1 MTMTAQERLD
11 DVRLLQTA
19 DPSGMLRQV
28 ASSAAQVR
36 TAIRLAAETDLG
48 VLAQGIRPRAI
59 VVTGMGGSGVAGDV
73 LAAVCGPGCPSQVIA
88 GDDHLLPGWGGAGG
102 RVGAGGGG

>member
-36 TAIRLAAETDLG
+36 TAVRLAAETDLG
-48 VLAQGIRPRAI
+48 VLAQAGRPRAI
-59 VVTGMGGSGVAGDV
+59 VVTGMGG
-73 LAAVCGPGCPSQVIA
+73 P
-88 GDDHLLPGWGGAGG
+88 GGAGG
-102 RVGAGGGG
+102 ARGGPAVAALGARRRSSPCMTTCCPGGWVRRIW